1 LTRGKQ
7 YSEDTARKVDDE
19 IKALLDRSFQ
29 TAGKILKEKR
39 AALDGLAKALIEK
52 EEITGE
58 EVDEIIAAYLK
69 A

>member
-1 LTRGKQ
+1 
-7 YSEDTARKVDDE
+7 ETARKVDDE

-29 TAGKILKEKR
+29 AAGAILKEKR

-58 EVDEIIAAYLK
+58 EVDEIIAAALK